1 MSDQV
6 LIMDLLKKEVWALL
20 IAVKEGLTPVQ
31 LDREYKSMIGKPLP
45 LHKLGYRS
53 IMELVTD
60 MPDVVCICHYGDGS
74 VVLKAIADETT
85 KGIARLVARQKS
97 SSKVQHAMHRPNAF
111 RSSSFSPRLIRPGQT
126 PSILSR
132 RGRTPPILPAVV
144 KSELKDLLRLS
155 PVLLTDFDKAF
166 TQRFGREFQY
176 MRYGFFSMFE
186 VLTAAS
192 DIIVVEQTRAGSLL
206 ILKKNPSV
214 NKQQEN
220 LSKGEAIL
228 FNGLGKTVLISMYL
242 MSISGRLGAGGTVCL
257 ELKEKIRTVSVKNK
271 FLCSLISYR
280 CALFKNGSL
289 LVQAQFKEK
298 LPVKELGFLNIV
310 ELVGAL
316 NDVLHL
322 ECKEGDQDWLIFDI
336 ESTCLTVNNEISLP
350 DSLVPIQPEKQLDF
364 SCWEC
369 RPEISENLEL
379 ERRDMFSVITKM
391 VKPHLGM
398 EEQQLTQEIMKQE
411 IPPDAVHDR
420 NLFGLLPLDSNHCL
434 LGVFVEYIISP
445 SQFFLRLYS
454 KEISEMLED
463 MMIEMRR
470 CYSNKNVSD
479 RYVMPEASI
488 QPGQLCC
495 ARISKDKWW
504 YRVIVHR
511 VLSEEEVEVFFPDFG
526 NMGVFQKSL
535 LRFLKCCYTKLPAQA
550 IPCSLSRVKPLEG
563 HWTTN
568 AILRFQRF
576 CSLKPLVG
584 VVDEYM
590 DGVLYLFLCD
600 TTSDEDVYLHD
611 VLRAEGHVV
620 ICSENIPSQV
630 KEGKVVT
637 CMGKSW
643 REGTCAPPSLSFLPC
658 SAMVARA
665 GSQSPGEQ
673 GTTRASATGTE
684 TPAASGE
691 APQGVSETGPHP
703 APKHSEDMPVGFADR
718 GGFPP
723 VPGEALGAPGLIAR
737 PHVRGQTGRKT
748 PATLDAVQLNALS
761 PCWDLF
767 VPLLVSKIHAR
778 PGW

>member
-97 SSKVQHAMHRPNAF
+97 SSKV
-111 RSSSFSPRLIRPGQT
+111 PRLIRPGQT

-144 KSELKDLLRLS
+144 KN
-155 PVLLTDFDKAF
+155 FDKAF

-228 FNGLGKTVLISMYL
+228 FNGLGKTLENDIKMAL
-242 MSISGRLGAGGTVCL
+242 AQKGAGGTVCL

-336 ESTCLTVNNEISLP
+336 ESTCLTGGKLSSKP
-350 DSLVPIQPEKQLDF
+350 DVLNTLSPWG
-364 SCWEC
+364 SSWTA
-369 RPEISENLEL
+369 NLNT
-379 ERRDMFSVITKM
+379 RVD
-391 VKPHLGM
+391 PAN
-398 EEQQLTQEIMKQE
+398 EIMKQE

-643 REGTCAPPSLSFLPC
+643 REGTC
-658 SAMVARA
+658 
-665 GSQSPGEQ
+665 
-673 GTTRASATGTE
+673 
-684 TPAASGE
+684 
-691 APQGVSETGPHP
+691 
-703 APKHSEDMPVGFADR
+703 
-718 GGFPP
+718 
-723 VPGEALGAPGLIAR
+723 
-737 PHVRGQTGRKT
+737 
-748 PATLDAVQLNALS
+748 
-761 PCWDLF
+761 
-767 VPLLVSKIHAR
+767 
-778 PGW
+778 